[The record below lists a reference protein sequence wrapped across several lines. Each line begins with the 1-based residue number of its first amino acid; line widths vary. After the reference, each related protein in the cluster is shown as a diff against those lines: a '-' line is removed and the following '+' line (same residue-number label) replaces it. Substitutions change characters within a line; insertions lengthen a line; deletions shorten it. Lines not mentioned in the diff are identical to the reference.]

1 MSYTPHPLGSSRE
14 ALATKDGRKRRHPS
28 RLAEFFIG
36 FHRPPS
42 GMTSSGWAKELA
54 ALKQELFKMHRV
66 VRSIEEAQRR
76 VAGPARLS
84 I

>member
-1 MSYTPHPLGSSRE
+1 
-14 ALATKDGRKRRHPS
+14 
-28 RLAEFFIG
+28 
-36 FHRPPS
+36 
-42 GMTSSGWAKELA
+42 MTSSGWAKELA